1 MKRPSPEVVKDLA
14 QIVKQ
19 YPEFA
24 KWIQEW
30 GSDELSRL
38 PNVAAEN
45 VTLAQGRCQVL
56 LELVKL
62 VVESP
67 ELAAKSK

>member
-1 MKRPSPEVVKDLA
+1 MKRPSPEVVKAVA

>member
-1 MKRPSPEVVKDLA
+1 MKRPSPEVVKEIA

>member
-1 MKRPSPEVVKDLA
+1 MKRPSPEVVKEIA

-62 VVESP
+62 VIESP

>member
-1 MKRPSPEVVKDLA
+1 MKRPSPEVVKAIA

-24 KWIQEW
+24 QWVQEW

>member
-62 VVESP
+62 VIESP

>member
-19 YPEFA
+19 HPEFA

-62 VVESP
+62 VIESP